1 MELDAVKHVDVLV
14 IGAGPTGLAL
24 AIDLARRGVRAQVV
38 EKADRLFPGSRGK
51 GLQPRTQEVL
61 DDLGVIDTIRSLGG
75 AYPSTLAWQDGKPG
89 EISEMSERF
98 PPTPH
103 SPYGEVWM
111 VPQWRTQEILYAR
124 LRELGGAV
132 DFGLAVTGLRQDDNG
147 VTADLHDGSDIHAA
161 YVVAADGGRSIV
173 RKALGI
179 GMTGETVDPNPLLVA
194 DIRLDGID
202 RDHTHMWN
210 HPDGAT
216 VMYPL
221 AGTDTFQF
229 GALFHDP
236 DARPDTTAGGVRTL
250 IATRTHLTAS
260 SVREVLWTSDFR
272 PRAALADR
280 FRDGRVFLAGDC
292 AHIHSPAGGQ
302 GLNTSIQDAYNLGWK
317 LGHVLRHGA
326 DPALLD
332 TYEAERLPI
341 AADMLGLSTQL
352 HHASISSGDWIWKR
366 GASNRQLSL
375 GYPGSTLTVETR
387 PPLRDDTLAAGD
399 RAADA
404 PLADG
409 RRLFDAFRGP
419 HFTLLAVGGA
429 AVPDGQPEWVHAC
442 EADTPLAREAYGDGL
457 FVIRPDG
464 YIGLA
469 TADPMDVRP
478 YVARFTG

>member
-1 MELDAVKHVDVLV
+1 MELNAVKELDVLV
-14 IGAGPTGLAL
+14 AGAGPTGLAL

-51 GLQPRTQEVL
+51 GLQPRTQEVF
-61 DDLGVIDTIRSLGG
+61 DDLGVIDTIRSAGG
-75 AYPSTLAWQDGKPG
+75 GYPATVVWQNGRPG
-89 EISEMSERF
+89 DIVEMSERF

-103 SPYGEVWM
+103 VPYGETWM

-132 DFGLAVTGLRQDDNG
+132 DFGLALTGLRQDDDG
-147 VTADLHDGSDIHAA
+147 VTADLSDGSAIRAA
-161 YVVAADGGRSIV
+161 YVVAADGGRSTV

-202 RDHTHMWN
+202 RDHIHSWK
-210 HPDGAT
+210 HPDGGAILF
-216 VMYPL
+216 PL

-229 GALFHDP
+229 IALFPDP
-236 DARPDTTAGGVRTL
+236 DARPDTTADGVRKL
-250 IATRTHLTAS
+250 IATRTHLTAD

-280 FRDGRVFLAGDC
+280 FRDGRVFLAGDA

-317 LGHVLRHGA
+317 LGHVLRQGA

-341 AADMLGLSTQL
+341 AADVLGLSTRL
-352 HHASISSGDWIWKR
+352 HRASITKGELAGRR
-366 GASNRQLSL
+366 GADTQQLGL
-375 GYPGSTLTVETR
+375 GYPGSSLTVETR
-387 PPLRDDTLAAGD
+387 APLSDDALTAGD
-399 RAADA
+399 RAPDA
-404 PLADG
+404 PLAGG
-409 RRLFDAFRGP
+409 RWLFDAFRGP
-419 HFTLLAVGGA
+419 HFTLVAVGGA
-429 AVPDGQPEWVHAC
+429 AVPDGLPEWVHAC
-442 EADTPLAREAYGDGL
+442 QADTPLAREAYGDGL

-469 TADPMDVRP
+469 TADPADVGP